1 MGLFSSD
8 KEVIIDKKKLDV
20 EKAEEILKEKYDLSD
35 IDPRDLAEVKS
46 MLKQAAELGLDDA
59 NNIPKSLG
67 NIVVEID
74 QQQKLAIEQR
84 FLLIKQNDRI
94 NKNLEQ
100 LFYLLEDKSNM

>member
-67 NIVVEID
+67 NTLFVN
-74 QQQKLAIEQR
+74 
-84 FLLIKQNDRI
+84 FLMMVILTEVKGIPHHSFD
-94 NKNLEQ
+94 LD
-100 LFYLLEDKSNM
+100 FSNN